1 MTNRRDVNFIV
12 VDLHCQAS
20 SRSSRSRASKH
31 GRVFLKL
38 IRSDWTR
45 EYGQTDIHLDNAL
58 FLPPIHTHKHSL
70 THTSIHLHQWQLM
83 ATALLLLLVLGRSN

>member
-58 FLPPIHTHKHSL
+58 FLYTHTNTHSL
-70 THTSIHLHQWQLM
+70 IHPYIYIN
-83 ATALLLLLVLGRSN
+83 GS

>member
-1 MTNRRDVNFIV
+1 MTNRRDVNFV
-12 VDLHCQAS
+12 VLDLHCQAS

-45 EYGQTDIHLDNAL
+45 GYGQTDIHLDNAL
-58 FLPPIHTHKHSL
+58 FLYTHTHTHSL
-70 THTSIHLHQWQLM
+70 IHPYIYIN
-83 ATALLLLLVLGRSN
+83 GS

>member
-12 VDLHCQAS
+12 LDLHCQAS

-45 EYGQTDIHLDNAL
+45 GYGQTDIHLDNAL
-58 FLPPIHTHKHSL
+58 FSYTHTLTHSL
-70 THTSIHLHQWQLM
+70 IHPYIYIN
-83 ATALLLLLVLGRSN
+83 GS